1 MELDAAIDFV
11 REHHRAVLCTTR
23 RDGTPQMSPVT
34 VGVDPGGRLRVST
47 RLTAFKVS
55 HVQREPVV
63 RLCVLPDEFF
73 GPWLQIT
80 GTAEIIRLPAAM
92 ELLVEYY
99 RELSGEHPDWD
110 DYRAAMERDQRCIM
124 RITPT
129 AAGPDRS
136 G

>member
-1 MELDAAIDFV
+1 MDLDAATEFV
-11 REHHRAVLCTTR
+11 RDHHRAVLCTIR

-34 VGVDPGGRLRVST
+34 VGVDADGRLQIST
-47 RLTAFKVS
+47 RLTAYKVG
-55 HVQREPVV
+55 HIEREPTV

-80 GTAEIIRLPAAM
+80 GTAEVVRLPEAM

-99 RELSGEHPDWD
+99 RGISGEHPDWAE
-110 DYRAAMERDQRCIM
+110 YRAAMVRDQRCIV

>member
-1 MELDAAIDFV
+1 MELDAAIGFV
-11 REHHRAVLCTTR
+11 RDHHRAVLCTTR
-23 RDGTPQMSPVT
+23 RDGTPQMSPVS
-34 VGVDPGGRLRVST
+34 VGVDAGGRLRVST

-80 GTAEIIRLPAAM
+80 GTAEIIGLPAALE
-92 ELLVEYY
+92 ELVDYY

-110 DYRAAMERDQRCIM
+110 DYRAAMVRDQRCIM

>member
-1 MELDAAIDFV
+1 MELDAAIEFV

-23 RDGTPQMSPVT
+23 RDGTPQMSPVS
-34 VGVDPGGRLRVST
+34 VGVDSGGRLRVST

-80 GTAEIIRLPAAM
+80 GTAEIIPLPAALE
-92 ELLVEYY
+92 ELVDYY

-110 DYRAAMERDQRCIM
+110 DYRAAMVRDQRCIM